1 MSIEQV
7 TREFM
12 EISSA
17 VFVPSDDGLRTS
29 LQSLVFI
36 DLPRMAVE
44 EAGEERRPVLAK

>member
-7 TREFM
+7 TRESM
-12 EISSA
+12 GISSA

-36 DLPRMAVE
+36 DLPRMAAE
-44 EAGEERRPVLAK
+44 EAGEE